1 MQQQSQII
9 TDRKTQRRT
18 RRDGD
23 TQRGG
28 EAGAKR
34 KGNSSGNLGARRRR
48 ADNARTSSS
57 GRTARKLIFA
67 PLDVAARR
75 RCAAALIVNYGA
87 VTTGS
92 TAMLNDDVAM
102 SSRFDDLRPSLAA
115 RPPPALQPLVV
126 DGSGAAIRSAN
137 RSRAPTGRCRRSF
150 LAGCPSACDDRP
162 SRPVV
167 LLPVSFYSTFS
178 FAAFLACNK

>member
-1 MQQQSQII
+1 METHREAERQARSEKETRQEIWAR
-9 TDRKTQRRT
+9 DAAART
-18 RRDGD
+18 MR
-23 TQRGG
+23 
-28 EAGAKR
+28 
-34 KGNSSGNLGARRRR
+34 ARRRVDG
-48 ADNARTSSS
+48 A
-57 GRTARKLIFA
+57 ARKLIFARDAAKA

-75 RCAAALIVNYGA
+75 RCAALIVNYGA

-115 RPPPALQPLVV
+115 PPALQPLVI
-126 DGSGAAIRSAN
+126 DGSGDAIRPAN